1 MEKFKILM
9 KIIQDEMPTSLW
21 FWLIILSL
29 FLGTLS
35 PILEGILIVI
45 FGTIVTF
52 DLFKLVKMLVY
63 KVSKEYKRQTKEL
76 N

>member
-21 FWLIILSL
+21 FWLIILSP
-29 FLGTLS
+29 FLRTLS

-52 DLFKLVKMLVY
+52 DLFKLVKMLVD
-63 KVSKEYKRQTKEL
+63 KVSKEYKRQTGGD
-76 N
+76 

>member
-1 MEKFKILM
+1 MKKFKILM
-9 KIIQDEMPTSLW
+9 KIINDEMPTSLW

-52 DLFKLVKMLVY
+52 DLFKLVKMLVD
-63 KVSKEYKRQTKEL
+63 KVSKEYKRQTGGS
-76 N
+76 

>member
-1 MEKFKILM
+1 MKKFKILM

-52 DLFKLVKMLVY
+52 DLFKLVKMLVD
-63 KVSKEYKRQTKEL
+63 KVSKEYKRQTGGS
-76 N
+76 

>member
-29 FLGTLS
+29 FLGTLF
-35 PILEGILIVI
+35 PILEGILIVV

-52 DLFKLVKMLVY
+52 DLFKLVKMLVD
-63 KVSKEYKRQTKEL
+63 KVSKEYKRQTGGS
-76 N
+76 

>member
-9 KIIQDEMPTSLW
+9 KIIQDEIPTPLW
-21 FWLIILSL
+21 FWLVILSL
-29 FLGTLS
+29 FLGTLY
-35 PILEGILIVI
+35 PILEGIFIVI

-52 DLFKLVKMLVY
+52 DLFKLVKMLVD

>member
-1 MEKFKILM
+1 MKKFKILM

-21 FWLIILSL
+21 SWLIILYL

-52 DLFKLVKMLVY
+52 DLFKLVKMLVD
-63 KVSKEYKRQTKEL
+63 KVSKEYKRQTGGS
-76 N
+76 

>member
-9 KIIQDEMPTSLW
+9 KIIQDEMPRSLW
-21 FWLIILSL
+21 FWLIMLSL

-52 DLFKLVKMLVY
+52 DLFKLVKMLVD
-63 KVSKEYKRQTKEL
+63 KVSKEYKRQTGGD
-76 N
+76 

>member
-9 KIIQDEMPTSLW
+9 KTIQDEMPTSLW

-52 DLFKLVKMLVY
+52 DLFKLVKMLVD

>member
-21 FWLIILSL
+21 FWLIMLSL

-52 DLFKLVKMLVY
+52 DLFKLVKMLVD
-63 KVSKEYKRQTKEL
+63 KVSKEYKRQTGGD
-76 N
+76 

>member
-52 DLFKLVKMLVY
+52 DLFKLVKMLVD
-63 KVSKEYKRQTKEL
+63 KVSKEYKRQTKEI

>member
-35 PILEGILIVI
+35 PMLEGILIVI

-52 DLFKLVKMLVY
+52 DLFKLVKMLVD
-63 KVSKEYKRQTKEL
+63 KVSKEYKRQTGGS
-76 N
+76 

>member
-52 DLFKLVKMLVY
+52 DLFKLVKMLVD
-63 KVSKEYKRQTKEL
+63 KVSKEYKRQTGWD
-76 N
+76 

>member
-21 FWLIILSL
+21 FWLIIISL

-52 DLFKLVKMLVY
+52 DLFKLVKMLVD
-63 KVSKEYKRQTKEL
+63 KVSKEYKRQTGGD
-76 N
+76 

>member
-21 FWLIILSL
+21 FWLVILSL
-29 FLGTLS
+29 FLGTLY
-35 PILEGILIVI
+35 PILEGIFIVI

-52 DLFKLVKMLVY
+52 DLFKLVKILVD

>member
-52 DLFKLVKMLVY
+52 DLFKLVKMLVD
-63 KVSKEYKRQTKEL
+63 KVSKEYKRQTRGD
-76 N
+76 

>member
-21 FWLIILSL
+21 FWLIMLSL

-52 DLFKLVKMLVY
+52 DLFKLVKMLVD
-63 KVSKEYKRQTKEL
+63 KVSKEYKRQTKGL

>member
-9 KIIQDEMPTSLW
+9 KTIQYEMPTSLW

-52 DLFKLVKMLVY
+52 DLFKLVKILVD

>member
-21 FWLIILSL
+21 LWLIILSL

-52 DLFKLVKMLVY
+52 DLFKLVKMLVD

>member
-1 MEKFKILM
+1 MKKFKILM
-9 KIIQDEMPTSLW
+9 KIIKDEMPTSLW
-21 FWLIILSL
+21 FWLIILYL

-52 DLFKLVKMLVY
+52 DLFKLVKMLVD
-63 KVSKEYKRQTKEL
+63 KVSKEYKRQTGWD
-76 N
+76 

>member
-21 FWLIILSL
+21 FWLIMLSL

-52 DLFKLVKMLVY
+52 DIFKLVKMLVD
-63 KVSKEYKRQTKEL
+63 KVSKEYKRQTGGD
-76 N
+76 